1 MKTETPM
8 YLAVGGLWRRRRI
21 VTSIRTMST
30 QWLRREADPGWKE
43 DFGQKQGLLVFPS
56 TVRGRKQGP

>member
-43 DFGQKQGLLVFPS
+43 DSGQNQGLRAFSS
-56 TVRGRKQGP
+56 TARGREQGP